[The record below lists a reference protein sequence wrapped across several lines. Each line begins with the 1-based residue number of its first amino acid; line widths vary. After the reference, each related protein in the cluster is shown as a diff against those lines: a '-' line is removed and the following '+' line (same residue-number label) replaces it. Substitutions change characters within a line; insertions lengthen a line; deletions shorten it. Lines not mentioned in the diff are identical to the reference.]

1 MFLHIFR
8 ISPIVFGFQ
17 PGVTYKNV
25 AYKNGVIQIWEFY
38 KILNFM
44 KSSWSQKY
52 ETRNTFY

>member
-25 AYKNGVIQIWEFY
+25 AYKNGVIQI
-38 KILNFM
+38 
-44 KSSWSQKY
+44 
-52 ETRNTFY
+52 